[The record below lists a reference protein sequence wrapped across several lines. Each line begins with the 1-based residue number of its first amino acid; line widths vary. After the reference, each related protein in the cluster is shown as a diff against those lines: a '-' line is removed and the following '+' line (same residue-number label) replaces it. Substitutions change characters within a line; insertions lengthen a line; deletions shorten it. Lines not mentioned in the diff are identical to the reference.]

1 MIEISEEPLWLDP
14 DNWHIVTDQGIDALI
29 NF

>member
-1 MIEISEEPLWLDP
+1 MNEISEEPLWLDP
-14 DNWHIVTDQGIDALI
+14 DIWHIVTDQGVDEMI